1 MTPLQ
6 VFVDGVGVYAPGL
19 NGWQHARAVLAA
31 PHSYQAAPLQ
41 LPSVNALP
49 AAERRRLGVA
59 VRLAL
64 AAGYD
69 AAQQPGVDLAVLST
83 VFTSSAGDGD
93 NCHHILE
100 ALASPDRSIS
110 PTRFH
115 NSVHNAAAGYW
126 HIATHSQQASTSLSA
141 HDASFGAALLEAVS
155 QLCSNA
161 QPCLLV
167 AFDTPY
173 SPPLHDMRSVT
184 DPFGV
189 ALLLTPQRRVSTL
202 CSLTLA
208 LTREPAQPM
217 PTPGLEALRCN
228 VPAARA
234 LPLLSALATQQQQ
247 QHLVIDYLPGLNI
260 SLTLQP

>member
-6 VFVDGVGVYAPGL
+6 VFVDRIGLHAPGL
-19 NGWQHARAVLAA
+19 NGWQHARTVLAA
-31 PHSYQAAPLQ
+31 PHTYRATPLQ
-41 LPSVNALP
+41 LPDIDTLP

-59 VRLAL
+59 VKLAMATGQDAVQQSAMDLTRLR
-64 AAGYD
+64 
-69 AAQQPGVDLAVLST
+69 T
-83 VFTSSAGDGD
+83 VFSSSAGDGD

-100 ALASPDRSIS
+100 ALALPDRAMS

-115 NSVHNAAAGYW
+115 NAVHNAAAGYW
-126 HIATHSQQASTSLSA
+126 HIATHSRQPSTSLSA
-141 HDASFGAALLEAVS
+141 HDAGFGAALLETVS
-155 QLCSNA
+155 QLCSSA
-161 QPCLLV
+161 DPCLLV

-173 SPPLHDMRSVT
+173 RPPLHGMRSAA

-189 ALLLTPQRRVSTL
+189 ALLLTPRRCASSL

-208 LTREPAQPM
+208 LTGEPAQSM
-217 PTPGLEALRCN
+217 PTPDLETLRSN

-234 LPLLSALATQQQQ
+234 LPLLSALAMQPQQ
-247 QHLVIDYLPGLNI
+247 QHLVIEYLPGLNL